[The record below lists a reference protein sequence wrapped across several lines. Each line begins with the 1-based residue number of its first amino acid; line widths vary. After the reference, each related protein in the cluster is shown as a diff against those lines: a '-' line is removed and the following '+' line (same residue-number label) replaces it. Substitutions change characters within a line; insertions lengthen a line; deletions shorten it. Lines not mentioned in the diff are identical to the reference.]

1 MPLEKMKSKIY
12 QPIVLW
18 IAIFFLIRCI
28 GITNPPLDV
37 AHNWRQTTVTMV
49 ARNYLETGGHFFY
62 PQIDVAGEK
71 TGITGMEFPLLNY
84 LIYLVS
90 KVFGYAHWYGRLIN
104 LVVSSFGIYYFFLLV
119 KKHIHESSAFPSAML
134 LLGSIWFAYSRKIM
148 PDTFSMSI
156 LIWGIYQGLEFMK
169 SGTVWKLLLSCVG
182 ITLGILC
189 KLPMIFAIVPLA
201 LLWFDKTHLRM
212 RIYSFFGV
220 LALAVGLSFLYYFR
234 WVPYLNEKFGFV
246 HFFMGK
252 SIQIGAMEI
261 LANWKDVIEKYY
273 LDALHF
279 TGFAAWLVGLFLLWK
294 QRKNQPAL
302 FYTVA
307 IATLAFM
314 GIMLKSG
321 TTFAIHSYYIVPF
334 APVMALVAGYA
345 LAHCKTQKIQNIL
358 LFIIIMENVLNWQHD
373 FRIKPAY
380 AGFEKLETHLD
391 SLGASRKDLIFVN
404 SKEVPTTLYFA
415 HRKGWCNHN
424 DWIMAPGRIDSLANL
439 GLKWIVITKTAFGE
453 PLPAQH
459 LSILKT
465 KPLTIPHEKW
475 LANNRPIIQRFEN
488 DYYQI
493 YSLGK

>member
-1 MPLEKMKSKIY
+1 MALEKMKSKLN
-12 QPIVLW
+12 QPIVFW

-49 ARNYLETGGHFFY
+49 ARNYFEAGGHFFF

-104 LVVSSFGIYYFFLLV
+104 LIISSFGIYYFYLLV
-119 KKHIHESSAFPSAML
+119 KKHIHDSSAFPSAML

-148 PDTFSMSI
+148 PDTFAMSI
-156 LIWGIYQGLEFMK
+156 LIWGIYQGLEYLK
-169 SGTVWKLLLSCVG
+169 SGKNWKLLFSSIG
-182 ITLGILC
+182 ITLGVLC

-201 LLWFDKTHLRM
+201 LLWFDKSHPRM
-212 RIYSFFGV
+212 RIYAFFGI
-220 LALAVGLSFLYYFR
+220 LALAVGLSFLYYFQ

-279 TGFAAWLVGLFLLWK
+279 TGFAAWLVGLLLLWK
-294 QRKNQPAL
+294 HKNQQPTL
-302 FYTVA
+302 FYTIA
-307 IATLAFM
+307 LATLAFF

-345 LAHCKTQKIQNIL
+345 LTFCKTQKIQHIL
-358 LFIIIMENVLNWQHD
+358 LFIIIAENVLNWQHD

-380 AGFEKLETHLD
+380 AGFEKLGVHLD
-391 SLGASRKDLIFVN
+391 SLGANRKDLIFVN

-424 DWIMAPGRIDSLANL
+424 DWIVAPGRIDSLANL
-439 GLKWIVITKTAFGE
+439 GLKWIVVAKTAFGE
-453 PLPAQH
+453 PLP
-459 LSILKT
+459 S
-465 KPLTIPHEKW
+465 
-475 LANNRPIIQRFEN
+475 NNLPIIQRFEN
-488 DYYQI
+488 EHYQI
-493 YSLGK
+493 YSLGKYP

>member
-1 MPLEKMKSKIY
+1 MFSIIIHKLRR
-12 QPIVLW
+12 PIVLW
-18 IAIFFLIRCI
+18 IVIFFLIRCI

-49 ARNYLETGGHFFY
+49 ARNYFETGGHFFH

-104 LVVSSFGIYYFFLLV
+104 LFISSLGIYYFYQLI
-119 KKHIHESSAFPSAML
+119 KKHIHEASAFPAAML

-148 PDTFSMSI
+148 PDTFAMSI
-156 LIWGIYQGLEFMK
+156 LIWGIYHGLNYIKQG
-169 SGTVWKLLLSCVG
+169 KLSALLFSAVG

-189 KLPMIFAIVPLA
+189 KLPMLFAILPLG
-201 LLWFDKTHLRM
+201 LLWFNKSIPTPRKYPFFAILAM
-212 RIYSFFGV
+212 SLGISFY
-220 LALAVGLSFLYYFR
+220 YYFH

-252 SIQIGAMEI
+252 SIQIGALEI
-261 LANWKDVIEKYY
+261 AHNWRAVAEKYY

-279 TGFAAWLVGLFLLWK
+279 TGFFAWLAGLYLLWK
-294 QRKNQPAL
+294 HRTGQPVL
-302 FYTVA
+302 FYSIVV
-307 IATLAFM
+307 ATLAFG

-334 APVMALVAGYA
+334 APVMALAAGYA
-345 LAHCKTQKIQNIL
+345 LTFCKTQKIQHVL
-358 LFIIIMENVLNWQHD
+358 LFIIIAENVLNWQHD
-373 FRIKPAY
+373 FRIKSAY

-424 DWIMAPGRIDSLANL
+424 DWIMAPGRIDSLSQL
-439 GLKWIVITKTAFGE
+439 GLKWVVLAKTAFGE
-453 PLPAQH
+453 PLPAQQ

-465 KPLTIPHEKW
+465 KPSPAFPRSR

-493 YSLGK
+493 YSLEK